1 MNSGGPVLVASDLL
15 ALEGRVAAPK
25 FAPEPG
31 AGTTITVHLAGSDQ
45 VHKAQFWAE
54 GQRIFASHGSSY
66 AAIELEADSA
76 EHIKALAGSSSL

>member
-1 MNSGGPVLVASDLL
+1 MNSGRPALPASGLL
-15 ALEGRVAAPK
+15 ALEGRIAAPEFTPK
-25 FAPEPG
+25 PG

-76 EHIKALAGSSSL
+76 EYIKALAGSTSL